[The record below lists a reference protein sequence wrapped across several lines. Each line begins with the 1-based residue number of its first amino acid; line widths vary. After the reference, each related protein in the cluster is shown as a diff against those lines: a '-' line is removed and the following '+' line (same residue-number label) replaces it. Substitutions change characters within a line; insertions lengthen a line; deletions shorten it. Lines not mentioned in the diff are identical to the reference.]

1 MTLDQYNFDLK
12 NSSLVKFK
20 SIYLKLNFVCNQMTD
35 PGWPVVMRVSPILD
49 WSYQQVW
56 AFLRHLSLP
65 YCTLYDKG

>member
-1 MTLDQYNFDLK
+1 
-12 NSSLVKFK
+12 
-20 SIYLKLNFVCNQMTD
+20 MTD